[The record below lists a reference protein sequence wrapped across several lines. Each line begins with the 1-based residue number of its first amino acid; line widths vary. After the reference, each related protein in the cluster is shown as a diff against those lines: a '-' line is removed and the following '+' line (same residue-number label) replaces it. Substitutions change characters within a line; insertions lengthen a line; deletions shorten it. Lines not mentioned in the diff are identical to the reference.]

1 MGTILFFVLF
11 FEKNRIFL
19 DFIVW
24 RRRLLKHKDFFLSSV
39 LGIGS
44 FLGGVS
50 PQIHCQ
56 RVFFGYLK
64 AQNEGVK
71 RGKNAFFAVPIKLG
85 LFCNLLIYY

>member
-1 MGTILFFVLF
+1 MGIFLFFVLL
-11 FEKNRIFL
+11 FEKNRIFW

-56 RVFFGYLK
+56 RVCFWLSKG
-64 AQNEGVK
+64 AK
-71 RGKNAFFAVPIKLG
+71 RGGGEGKEHLPCCSYQVGIVL
-85 LFCNLLIYY
+85 